1 MLKALPITIINS
13 HSNSMQERVTIAAL
27 ILQKG
32 TAGGAGLAPWLA
44 SETLAFGR
52 VPKLLIDKAT
62 LPT

>member
-27 ILQKG
+27 IQKG